1 MMEFLKKFGSLVRTK
16 RKALHYSQEDL
27 AEKVDI
33 SWRHVPDI
41 EAGKRDLR
49 LSLVLR
55 LADCLDIDLNGLK
68 KYIKCDE
75 NGNYGK
81 DLLK

>member
-33 SWRHVPDI
+33 SWRHVPNI

-55 LADCLDIDLNGLK
+55 LATCLDIDLNELK
-68 KYIKCDE
+68 AYAKCDE
-75 NGNYGK
+75 NGNYDK
-81 DLLK
+81 KLLK

>member
-1 MMEFLKKFGSLVRTK
+1 MEFLKEFGNLVRTK
-16 RKALHYSQEDL
+16 RKTLDYSQEKL

-33 SWRHVPDI
+33 DLRHVYNV
-41 EAGKRDLR
+41 ETGKCDLH
-49 LSLVLR
+49 LSLALR

-75 NGNYGK
+75 NGNYRK
-81 DLLK
+81 ELLK

>member
-1 MMEFLKKFGSLVRTK
+1 MEFLKEFGNLVHEK
-16 RKALHYSQEDL
+16 REALDYSQEKL

-33 SWRHVPDI
+33 DLRHVYNV
-41 EAGKRDLR
+41 ETGKCDLR

-55 LADCLDIDLNGLK
+55 LATCLDIDLNELK
-68 KYIKCDE
+68 VYAKCDE

>member
-1 MMEFLKKFGSLVRTK
+1 MEFLKEFGNLVHEK
-16 RKALHYSQEDL
+16 REALDYSQEKL

-33 SWRHVPDI
+33 DLRHVPNI
-41 EAGKRDLR
+41 ESGKCDVR
-49 LSLVLR
+49 LSLALR

>member
-1 MMEFLKKFGSLVRTK
+1 MEFLKEFGNLVRTN
-16 RKALHYSQEDL
+16 RKVLDYSQEKI
-27 AEKVDI
+27 AEKADI
-33 SWRHVPDI
+33 SSRHVPNI
-41 EAGKRDLR
+41 ESGKCDVR
-49 LSLVLR
+49 LSLAVR